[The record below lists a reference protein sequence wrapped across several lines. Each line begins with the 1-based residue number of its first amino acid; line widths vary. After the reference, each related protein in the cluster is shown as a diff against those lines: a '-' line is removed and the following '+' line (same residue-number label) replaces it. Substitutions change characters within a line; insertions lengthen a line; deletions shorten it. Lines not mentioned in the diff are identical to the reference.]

1 MSSLDGFSKI
11 FFGPRAPSTPIEVQ
25 PSFLKPGKESSPKA
39 DSFQKPGYGLKQLHG
54 GKWRP
59 KPLARPS
66 FFVDK
71 AATAGVGKK
80 QGEYE
85 AAKTRLTKA
94 ESEVAQAKAEY
105 EKFENT
111 AKAFKSMGK
120 AKEAKL
126 FSAKAE
132 VAKKKYEQKALEAK
146 GAKKQMEK
154 SGAKLAKPSLPA
166 KGLAPAGEEM
176 SGPVGAS
183 LAKNHATL
191 STTRKAVA

>member
-1 MSSLDGFSKI
+1 MSLDGFSKV

-39 DSFQKPGYGLKQLHG
+39 DAFHKPSYGLKQLHH
-54 GKWRP
+54 GKWQP

-80 QGEYE
+80 PGEYE
-85 AAKTRLTKA
+85 AAKGRVTKA
-94 ESEVAQAKAEY
+94 EAELAQAKAEY

-120 AKEAKL
+120 VKEAKL
-126 FSAKAE
+126 FSAKAS
-132 VAKKKYEQKALEAK
+132 VAKKKYEQKALAAK
-146 GAKKQMEK
+146 GAQQQMEK

-166 KGLAPAGEEM
+166 KGLAPAGEEL
-176 SGPVGAS
+176 SGPTGAT
-183 LAKNHATL
+183 LAKNHAAL
-191 STTRKAVA
+191 SATRKGAA